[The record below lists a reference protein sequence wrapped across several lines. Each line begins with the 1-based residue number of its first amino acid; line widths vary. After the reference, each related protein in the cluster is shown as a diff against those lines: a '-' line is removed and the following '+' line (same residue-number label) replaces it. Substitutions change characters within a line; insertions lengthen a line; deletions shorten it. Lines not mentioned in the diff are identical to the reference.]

1 MGRNKEN
8 MNYLRKIVIS
18 GGRKA
23 KVINEIQNELEIVFQ
38 ENGKYQGNVATVKKG
53 EVALLDKRKHPE
65 KYPLSEVEKKIEE
78 NLQYLQEIPSNSWA
92 FELLKTYI
100 EEAKSIGTDVNRY
113 EAMLPKITK
122 KYYLANIEENLQYLQ
137 EIPSNMWSFELLKTY
152 IEEAKSIGTDVSK
165 YEAMLPEI
173 TEKYYL
179 ATTK

>member
-1 MGRNKEN
+1 MDRNKEN

-23 KVINEIQNELEIVFQ
+23 KVVNEIQNELEIVFQ

-53 EVALLDKRKHPE
+53 EVALLDKRKNPE

-78 NLQYLQEIPSNSWA
+78 KLQNLQ
-92 FELLKTYI
+92 K
-100 EEAKSIGTDVNRY
+100 
-113 EAMLPKITK
+113 
-122 KYYLANIEENLQYLQ
+122 
-137 EIPSNMWSFELLKTY
+137 IPSNMWSFELLKTY
-152 IEEAKSIGTDVSK
+152 IKKAKSIGTDVSKYEAMLPKITEKYYLATIEENLQDLQEIPSNRWAFELLKTYIEKAKSIGTDVSK

-173 TEKYYL
+173 TKKYYL